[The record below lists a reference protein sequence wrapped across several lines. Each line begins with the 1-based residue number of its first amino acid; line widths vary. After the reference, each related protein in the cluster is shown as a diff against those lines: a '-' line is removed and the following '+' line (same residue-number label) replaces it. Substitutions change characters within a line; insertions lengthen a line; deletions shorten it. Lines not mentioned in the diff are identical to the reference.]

1 MMVLS
6 LKTSETRG
14 HLRGRSVNANYAL
27 DAELRAVHKEGKLIS
42 FTKIQKVRIVNK
54 PDKLELP
61 KTVFHAD
68 TLQLA
73 HDEVL
78 RIRESQ
84 SAAIANLQS
93 RAVAL
98 FGVGAVASALAGT
111 ATSGSLRYVAVG
123 FFFVAALAGAAAM
136 APKRGEAQ
144 NPASVFANASDKSA
158 LDFQRDLIRG
168 LLREHQSYIGSIE
181 RQSTWITVG
190 ITSFALAVI
199 ALTLSSLPAFN

>member
-1 MMVLS
+1 MLIYL
-6 LKTSETRG
+6 LKTPETRSCVD
-14 HLRGRSVNANYAL
+14 GRSANHDYAL
-27 DAELRAVHKEGKLIS
+27 YFELRAMHEGGELIS

-54 PDKLELP
+54 PDRLELP
-61 KTVFHAD
+61 RTVLHAD

-73 HDEVL
+73 HDEVM

-84 SAAIANLQS
+84 SAAIANIQS

-111 ATSGSLRYVAVG
+111 ATSGSLRYLAVG

-144 NPASVFANASDKSA
+144 NPASVFANASDKNA

-168 LLREHQSYIGSIE
+168 LIREHRSYTGSIE
-181 RQSTWITVG
+181 RQSAWITVG
-190 ITSFALAVI
+190 ITSFALAI
-199 ALTLSSLPAFN
+199 ITLTLSSLPAFN